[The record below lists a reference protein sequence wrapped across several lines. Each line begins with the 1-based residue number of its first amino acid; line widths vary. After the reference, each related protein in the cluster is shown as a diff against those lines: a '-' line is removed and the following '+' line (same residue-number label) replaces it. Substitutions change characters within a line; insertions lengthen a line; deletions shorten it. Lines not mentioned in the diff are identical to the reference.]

1 MSETFMTVRGRVA
14 HKPELHQK
22 EGRAPMTVFRVGVNP
37 RYFDR
42 GKGEWVDGR
51 TEWYSVMSFGN
62 LARNTAFSVNKGDPV
77 IVYGRFR
84 TSEWQPKEGGPPR
97 LSLEIIASSIGHDL
111 RLGSTNYARTR
122 YDDDE
127 KVSSENPA
135 AKDKSTAG
143 PPPFGADDTNDG
155 ESASDSGDGEAAP
168 QAIGT
173 TKTAYGKQTGEGKGD
188 LVGAVR

>member
-122 YDDDE
+122 YESEHIAELERQPLQKADVESVEADVGNTIDE
-127 KVSSENPA
+127 EHEANEGHE
-135 AKDKSTAG
+135 DQ
-143 PPPFGADDTNDG
+143 
-155 ESASDSGDGEAAP
+155 ASDDSKMTIAES
-168 QAIGT
+168 
-173 TKTAYGKQTGEGKGD
+173 Y
-188 LVGAVR
+188 

>member
-1 MSETFMTVRGRVA
+1 MTVCRC
-14 HKPELHQK
+14 
-22 EGRAPMTVFRVGVNP
+22 GVNP
-37 RYFDR
+37 RDFDR

-122 YDDDE
+122 YDEDEKTDSENVASNDKGAASPTSFGAVNSNHAGLVSDSEDDE
-127 KVSSENPA
+127 
-135 AKDKSTAG
+135 
-143 PPPFGADDTNDG
+143 
-155 ESASDSGDGEAAP
+155 SAPKTLGM
-168 QAIGT
+168 
-173 TKTAYGKQTGEGKGD
+173 TKTAAGKQTGDEKGD
-188 LVGAVR
+188 LVGAGR